1 MSLSFNVLFLAA
13 LIAGYI
19 FCRQRPKRALK
30 YRREYNKKFLEY
42 AGNILSDI
50 SKTFDETQKEKGLN
64 YFKPDNLYSEMNG
77 QNWRTVVYY
86 GVSTERMYV

>member
-1 MSLSFNVLFLAA
+1 MN
-13 LIAGYI
+13 II
-19 FCRQRPKRALK
+19 
-30 YRREYNKKFLEY
+30 KKFLEY

-77 QNWRTVVYY
+77 QNWRAVDSYIMEY
-86 GVSTERMYV
+86 LQRECMYDRFTDVFM